1 MSETDSVLG
10 ESNASIKSVFDIEK
24 ETELLRE
31 IKDILDELNMLAH
44 MCKQQLEVCSS
55 LKRALKNLVKNTSPL
70 SGVSRRSEISP
81 APIEFKDA
89 IGRKYKFPF
98 NMCKKWKVRL
108 RSRGFLSS
116 GLS

>member
-1 MSETDSVLG
+1 MSETDSILG

-44 MCKQQLEVCSS
+44 VCKQQLEVCSS
-55 LKRALKNLVKNTSPL
+55 LKRALNNLVKNASPL
-70 SGVSRRSEISP
+70 SGVSRRSKISP

-89 IGRKYKFPF
+89 IGRKFNFPF
-98 NMCKKWKVRL
+98 KICKKWKVH
-108 RSRGFLSS
+108 S
-116 GLS
+116 

>member
-10 ESNASIKSVFDIEK
+10 ESNARIKSVFDIEK

-44 MCKQQLEVCSS
+44 VCKQQLEVCSS
-55 LKRALKNLVKNTSPL
+55 LKRALKNLVKNASPL

-81 APIEFKDA
+81 APIKFKDA
-89 IGRKYKFPF
+89 IGRRFNFPF
-98 NMCKKWKVRL
+98 TICKKWKVH
-108 RSRGFLSS
+108 S
-116 GLS
+116 

>member
-1 MSETDSVLG
+1 MSETDSILS

-44 MCKQQLEVCSS
+44 VCKQQLEVCSS
-55 LKRALKNLVKNTSPL
+55 MKRALKNLVKNASPL

-89 IGRKYKFPF
+89 VGRKFRFPF
-98 NMCKKWKVRL
+98 DICEKWEVR
-108 RSRGFLSS
+108 S
-116 GLS
+116 